1 MTTLTTIKIYIETRK
16 KLRLLAAMLDTS
28 MVELMDRLVTE
39 ALEKI
44 RNERTSTS
52 IGRAGNQ
59 LHH

>member
-44 RNERTSTS
+44 RNEQSVWR
-52 IGRAGNQ
+52 RNRGNDV
-59 LHH
+59 